1 MSWDQKSSL
10 EGFNKIEEQQ
20 WKEDLLMYINDNEA
34 ELVFEDDVN
43 GVKIKGLKF
52 YTIND
57 GRNAMKQL
65 AQIAIDGEFR
75 GLSM

>member
-1 MSWDQKSSL
+1 
-10 EGFNKIEEQQ
+10 
-20 WKEDLLMYINDNEA
+20 MYINDNEA